1 MDYLQELH
9 PFACGICPPLVRCL
23 GIRFALA
30 PVLGSAIDMSH
41 MPLNLALPVADLA
54 NPSKASAP
62 LFSPLLN

>member
-9 PFACGICPPLVRCL
+9 PFACGICPPLVRCP

-30 PVLGSAIDMSH
+30 PVLGSAVDMSH

-54 NPSKASAP
+54 NPSRASAP
-62 LFSPLLN
+62 LFSPLLT